1 MGDIFICV
9 DRQTWEDGQKL
20 MQTLSVEVN
29 VDGMNRCKEKVDAHE
44 LRYCDQLSLVAKK
57 VVVKVEGREHK
68 SVFYRKIRT
77 KTVV

>member
-1 MGDIFICV
+1 
-9 DRQTWEDGQKL
+9 

-68 SVFYRKIRT
+68 NVFYRKIRT

>member
-1 MGDIFICV
+1 
-9 DRQTWEDGQKL
+9 
-20 MQTLSVEVN
+20 
-29 VDGMNRCKEKVDAHE
+29 MNRCKEKVDAHE

-57 VVVKVEGREHK
+57 VVVKVDGREHK

>member
-44 LRYCDQLSLVAKK
+44 YTLLWPTFASREKI
-57 VVVKVEGREHK
+57 VVKVDGREHK